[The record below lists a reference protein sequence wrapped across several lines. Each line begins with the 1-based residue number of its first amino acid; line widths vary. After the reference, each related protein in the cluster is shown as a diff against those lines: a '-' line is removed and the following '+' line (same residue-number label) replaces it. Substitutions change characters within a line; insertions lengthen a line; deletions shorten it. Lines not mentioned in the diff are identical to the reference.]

1 MPLIPI
7 DLKAGFYRNGTEF
20 DASNRWRDGSL
31 VRWRDGS
38 LRPIGGWQSF
48 KYGFCTNPIRGAH
61 AWESNN
67 GTSYFAAGSYNELTA
82 MTGSGTTYDI
92 TPSSMATGREAVS
105 YTHLTLPTIYSV

>member
-1 MPLIPI
+1 MPLVPL
-7 DLKAGFYRNGTEF
+7 DLKAGFYRNGTEL

-48 KYGFCTNPIRGAH
+48 KKGFCTNPIRGAH

-67 GTSYFAAGSYNELTA
+67 GTAYFAAGSHNELTA
-82 MTGSGTTYDI
+82 MTGAGVTYDI
-92 TPSSMATGREAVS
+92 TPTSMTTGRK
-105 YTHLTLPTIYSV
+105 TQGLI